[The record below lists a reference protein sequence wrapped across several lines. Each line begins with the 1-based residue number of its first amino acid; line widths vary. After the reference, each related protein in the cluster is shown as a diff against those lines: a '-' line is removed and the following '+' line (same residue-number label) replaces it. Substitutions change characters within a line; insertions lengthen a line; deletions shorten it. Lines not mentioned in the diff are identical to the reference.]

1 VRLGPCGSREDGFAN
16 AANSAWSPRRVS
28 GNGEWKMYELIEL
41 ALTRIRAMADL
52 ADEALLAYMIDI
64 AIIEATARSNNSSLE
79 SLIAAALEPQDSLFA
94 N

>member
-1 VRLGPCGSREDGFAN
+1 
-16 AANSAWSPRRVS
+16 
-28 GNGEWKMYELIEL
+28 MYELIEL
-41 ALTRIRAMADL
+41 ALTRICAMADL

-79 SLIAAALEPQDSLFA
+79 LLIASALEPQDPLFA